1 MKKTYKMF
9 TRLIAILSILAMST
23 NSFAAVGGNDG
34 SAFVTKAEFDA
45 LVNTFNEQMDN
56 YAASLE
62 TKVDGAIAN
71 YLTSLDSTQ
80 TIALEN
86 YIEAAKNANI
96 KNVQFMKWVVPQ
108 ATKDVDDVSAGMC
121 YYFACGC
128 DPDSNITGTGLYNFM
143 GCNSAAAWAGVYRTN
158 RYTNFTGNV
167 NNYTSSYYYAEFP
180 YSDEDN
186 YTIWTLNTINRKR
199 FHIDLYAN
207 QISYRAAQLA
217 KTPSTVGRTISNT
230 LTVDVSSY
238 TQPSSGTKTISGR
251 IYDYN
256 NPNVYAAQTHTWSD
270 TSADDVTNNQC
281 LEYNISGAISGSNS
295 SVNYEFRDY
304 YDTSK
309 LYTLQIQSTRE
320 ANTTDGNAAGGLMGL
335 RYQGNYVQ
343 DSTVNAEANNN
354 VKFMWKFNKPTIYS
368 LNWSDLTSSYWNAI
382 LGNALYKYQGIPITK
397 VNKEGLVK
405 IHMTLNNADPGAYV
419 YAIADARFPNRTIP
433 ETMIEEGYDHILVR
447 GTVSR
452 SGDEVLDLQIDKQTI
467 FDKDNGDYL
476 YIKIDPAV
484 AGQKVTVTV
493 DSVTQLIES

>member
-1 MKKTYKMF
+1 MKKHIKRMK
-9 TRLIAILSILAMST
+9 RLIAILSILAMST

-71 YLTSLDSTQ
+71 YLMSLDSTQ
-80 TIALEN
+80 TIELEN
-86 YIEAAKNANI
+86 YIESAKNANI
-96 KNVQFMKWVVPQ
+96 KNVQFMKWVAPQ
-108 ATKDVDDVSAGMC
+108 ATKDVEDVAGGFAYAFAYGCGIGKNNTGSGCYNYYNMNSSSAWSGG
-121 YYFACGC
+121 F
-128 DPDSNITGTGLYNFM
+128 NWTE
-143 GCNSAAAWAGVYRTN
+143 
-158 RYTNFTGNV
+158 YTNFTGNKA
-167 NNYTSSYYYAEFP
+167 NYTSSYYYAEFP
-180 YSDEDN
+180 FSNKTD
-186 YTIWTLNTINRKR
+186 WTLQTINRKR
-199 FHIDLYAN
+199 LYMRLYACSIN
-207 QISYRAAQLA
+207 FRFDQLA
-217 KTPSTVGRTISNT
+217 KTNTSVRKRTDTNMT
-230 LTVDVSSY
+230 MDVTSW
-238 TQPSSGTKTISGR
+238 TQPTSGVKNITAT
-251 IYDYN
+251 IYDAV
-256 NPNVYAAQTHTWSD
+256 NPSMRVAQTHSWSN

-281 LEYNISGAISGSNS
+281 LEYNISGAISGSNK
-295 SVNYEFRDY
+295 SVDYEFRDY
-304 YDTSK
+304 YDNTK
-309 LYTLQIQSTRE
+309 PITVQIQSKKE
-320 ANTTDGNAAGGLMGL
+320 ASSVTSYNGADPGANIALL
-335 RYQGNYVQ
+335 YQGIIIRDENSGQ
-343 DSTVNAEANNN
+343 SGRND
-354 VKFMWKFNKPTIYS
+354 VKFYWKYNKPTIYT